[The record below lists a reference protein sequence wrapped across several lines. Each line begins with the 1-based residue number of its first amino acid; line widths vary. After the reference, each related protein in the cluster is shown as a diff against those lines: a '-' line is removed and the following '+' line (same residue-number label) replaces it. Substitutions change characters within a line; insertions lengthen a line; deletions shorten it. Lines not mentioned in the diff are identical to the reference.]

1 MCPKQ
6 ETTIFNIPLLEW
18 HYYII
23 TQPWTVYYV
32 IISKKTISSILLD
45 IWYQDIHCASAC
57 VYIFF
62 TPSSHHTNLLKHL
75 TLFSTLLGILH
86 TFTIVTSIATVE
98 RKNDKSSS
106 WMSKH
111 FNFITQ
117 LQIVCL
123 YLYVFKSP
131 PTIMESHCTNSVV
144 QIKDF

>member
-98 RKNDKSSS
+98 KKTTNLPPECQNTSILLLSCKLCVYICMCLRVRQQS
-106 WMSKH
+106 WNH
-111 FNFITQ
+111 I
-117 LQIVCL
+117 
-123 YLYVFKSP
+123 
-131 PTIMESHCTNSVV
+131 V
-144 QIKDF
+144 QIQ